1 MIKSLSHK
9 DSDFFR
15 DKPVK
20 RSLGRCA
27 CTKDQVSTWSA
38 TRIRPSLMGDCNHVG
53 RHIIY
58 GKDKGMQDKFMR
70 TQLLL
75 GTEGMDILKNSRV
88 LVFGVG
94 GVGGYVVEALARSGV
109 GAIDI
114 VDNDTVSITNINR
127 QIIATTKS
135 IGKSKVD
142 VMTERIKDINPDCR
156 VKAYKT
162 FFLPENSH
170 NFEFQEYDYIVDAID
185 TVTAKIELI
194 ICCQKAG
201 TPIISSMGTGNKLD
215 PTKLQVTDIYK
226 TSGDPLARVMRHEL
240 KKRNVK
246 HLKVV
251 YSTELPVKHKDNI
264 DCESAD
270 IDKNSTEA
278 AEFKSYAQV
287 RKAVPGSVAFVPPVA
302 GMILAGEVIKDL
314 IKKHGLL

>member
-1 MIKSLSHK
+1 
-9 DSDFFR
+9 
-15 DKPVK
+15 
-20 RSLGRCA
+20 
-27 CTKDQVSTWSA
+27 
-38 TRIRPSLMGDCNHVG
+38 
-53 RHIIY
+53 
-58 GKDKGMQDKFMR
+58 MQDRFMR

-75 GTEGMDILKNSRV
+75 GSEGIEILKSARV

-135 IGKSKVD
+135 IGKHKVD
-142 VMTERIKDINPDCR
+142 VMTERIKDINPDCL

-170 NFEFQEYDYIVDAID
+170 SFDFKEYDYVVDAID

-194 ICCQKAG
+194 VCCQKAG
-201 TPIISSMGTGNKLD
+201 TPVISSMGTGNKLD

-226 TSGDPLARVMRHEL
+226 TSGDPLARVMRREL
-240 KKRNVK
+240 KKRDVK

-251 YSTELPVKHKDNI
+251 YSTELPVKHKEIPDFE
-264 DCESAD
+264 ESD
-270 IDKNSTEA
+270 TDGSITETAPKA
-278 AEFKSYAQV
+278 AGAG

-302 GMILAGEVIKDL
+302 GLILAGEVIKDIL
-314 IKKHGLL
+314 KRQGAL